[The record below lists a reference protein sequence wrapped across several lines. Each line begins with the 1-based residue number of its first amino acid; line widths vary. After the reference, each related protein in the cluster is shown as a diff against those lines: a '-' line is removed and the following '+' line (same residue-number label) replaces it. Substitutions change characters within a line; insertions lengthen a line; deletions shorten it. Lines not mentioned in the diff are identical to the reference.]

1 MEEFEM
7 KLSLAFLF
15 ISVFALCFAAAQS
28 KPGSTAAQNSAASAQ
43 VQQSQGQQSQG
54 QPNHDHQ
61 INNGPVAEY
70 VSDSNCTIGW
80 STRVPGTM
88 TLRYGTDPA
97 KMTQTKEAVESNSNS
112 NNNNNDGRNYHVRL
126 DGLTPDTRYY
136 FRVVNAGESISGV
149 GTFQTV
155 AAGDPPI
162 KSKAIIPQ

>member
-1 MEEFEM
+1 M

-28 KPGSTAAQNSAASAQ
+28 KPGSTAGQNSAVST
-43 VQQSQGQQSQG
+43 QSQDQQIS
-54 QPNHDHQ
+54 
-61 INNGPVAEY
+61 NGPVAEY

-80 STRVPGTM
+80 SSRVSGTM
-88 TLRYGTDPA
+88 TVRYGTDPA
-97 KMTQTKEAVESNSNS
+97 KMTQTKEAVAST
-112 NNNNNDGRNYHVRL
+112 DGRNHHVRI

-136 FRVVNAGESISGV
+136 FRVVNAGEAISGV

-155 AAGDPPI
+155 AAGEPPV

>member
-1 MEEFEM
+1 M
-7 KLSLAFLF
+7 KLSLAVLF
-15 ISVFALCFAAAQS
+15 ISVFALCFAAGQS
-28 KPGSTAAQNSAASAQ
+28 KPGSTVGQNSAST
-43 VQQSQGQQSQG
+43 QGQQSQD
-54 QPNHDHQ
+54 QQ

-88 TLRYGTDPA
+88 TVRYGTDPA
-97 KMTQTKEAVESNSNS
+97 KMTQTKEAVESN
-112 NNNNNDGRNYHVRL
+112 DGRNHHVRI

-136 FRVVNAGESISGV
+136 FRVLHAGEAISGI

-162 KSKAIIPQ
+162 KSKAIISQ

>member
-1 MEEFEM
+1 M

-15 ISVFALCFAAAQS
+15 ISVFALCFAAAQN
-28 KPGSTAAQNSAASAQ
+28 KPGSTAGQNSAASAQ
-43 VQQSQGQQSQG
+43 GQQSQGQQTQG
-54 QPNHDHQ
+54 QQNHDHQ

-80 STRVPGTM
+80 STRTPGNM

-97 KMTQTKEAVESNSNS
+97 KMTQTKEAVES
-112 NNNNNDGRNYHVRL
+112 NNNDGRNYHVRL

-136 FRVVNAGESISGV
+136 FRVLNAGEAISGV

-162 KSKAIIPQ
+162 KSRAIIPQ

>member
-1 MEEFEM
+1 M

-28 KPGSTAAQNSAASAQ
+28 KPGSAVGQNSAVST
-43 VQQSQGQQSQG
+43 QSQGQQSQD
-54 QPNHDHQ
+54 QQ
-61 INNGPVAEY
+61 ISNGPVAEY

-80 STRVPGTM
+80 SSRVSGTM
-88 TLRYGTDPA
+88 TVRYGTDPA
-97 KMTQTKEAVESNSNS
+97 KLTQTKEAVASS
-112 NNNNNDGRNYHVRL
+112 DGRNHHVRL

-136 FRVVNAGESISGV
+136 FRVVNAGEAISGV

-155 AAGDPPI
+155 AAGEPPI

>member
-1 MEEFEM
+1 MEELEM
-7 KLSLAFLF
+7 KLSLAVLF
-15 ISVFALCFAAAQS
+15 ICVFALCFAAGQS
-28 KPGSTAAQNSAASAQ
+28 KPGSTVGQDSAAS
-43 VQQSQGQQSQG
+43 SQGQQSQD
-54 QPNHDHQ
+54 QQ

-88 TLRYGTDPA
+88 TVRYGTDPA
-97 KMTQTKEAVESNSNS
+97 KMTQTKEAVESN
-112 NNNNNDGRNYHVRL
+112 DGRNHHVRL

-136 FRVVNAGESISGV
+136 FRVLNAGEAIGGI

-162 KSKAIIPQ
+162 KSKAIISQ